1 MGAIIALFVLLIVSY
16 VMRPDWTDIPAIRAV
31 YNWGAAFRV
40 LGTLAYMFYA
50 FYITSGNVDAFVY
63 DNWAQR
69 FAEYFVRG
77 DFSPFTDSS
86 LYRGGQLFY
95 TNFVAYP
102 AAFFLIITGN
112 STFGIYLLFSTVCF
126 IGLVLMVKSFY
137 LNFPGIDRYRV
148 TLYVLLFPAVW
159 FWTSTIGKDA
169 FVFLGIGIICSG
181 FRVSSLNYVKFIIG
195 IAIVYAFRPPV
206 AYMLLLS
213 MSALF
218 IFNFKDPFLLKL
230 LKIGLGVYL
239 AVLLLD
245 FISADWKIESFDV
258 ETIEGLQRSTLRNN
272 DYGSGA
278 LEEKSGGLSSIPR
291 GIVDVLARPFI
302 WETKDITTLLASLEI
317 TFMLSILFIK
327 RYSLKRFVQS
337 MLTNRLSTFVG
348 AFTLIYIVSAGLF
361 ENNIGLIAR
370 HRSIIFPF
378 LFLAAYS
385 FQFVKVPKRNL
396 SPTNN
401 YLPVETEKAA
411 PYRKL

>member
-1 MGAIIALFVLLIVSY
+1 MGAIVAILILLFVSY
-16 VMRPDWTDIPAIRAV
+16 LMKPDWSQQPELQSV
-31 YNWGAAFRV
+31 YNLGAFFRIF
-40 LGTLAYMFYA
+40 GTLAYMFYA
-50 FYITSGNVDAFVY
+50 FYLTSGNVDAFVY

-69 FAEYFVRG
+69 FADYFVQG
-77 DFSPFTDSS
+77 DFSPFTNPA

-102 AAFFLIITGN
+102 AAFFLILTGN

-126 IGLVLMVKSFY
+126 IGLVLMIKSFY
-137 LNFPGIDRYRV
+137 VNFPGLDRYRV
-148 TLYVLLFPAVW
+148 TMYVLLFPAVW

-169 FVFLGIGIICSG
+169 FVFLGIGIVCSG
-181 FRVSSLNYVKFIIG
+181 FRPNSLNYIKFLIG

-206 AYMLLLS
+206 AYMALLA

-230 LKIGLGVYL
+230 LKIAVGVYL

-258 ETIEGLQRSTLRNN
+258 ETIEGLQKSTLRNN
-272 DYGSGA
+272 DYGTGA
-278 LEEKSGGLSSIPR
+278 LEEKSGGLASIPR

-327 RYSLKRFVQS
+327 RRSLQMFVKS

-385 FQFVKVPKRNL
+385 FQ
-396 SPTNN
+396 
-401 YLPVETEKAA
+401 YLPVVRRKLSPGNYAPAEAEKAA